1 MLEELF
7 VYENSSLKIW
17 YLQQLISRGCSVH
30 DTTNITRL
38 ELGEFH
44 HLYQQLQEHPDPLQ
58 HLKKLLQMD
67 KMFTTSPQEIKVYME
82 KEMSIARQHGYVET
96 LFGRRCFVEDINN
109 KIPYLRQFAER
120 AAINAPVQGT
130 AADIIKSAMIRLFD
144 QLKAGKIILQVHDEL
159 LVEVKDE
166 KVQETAKLV
175 KDVMENAVKIS
186 VPLEVEVKISDNW
199 GSNFLNYDLNT
210 ANSENTLKNPE
221 KQTQQEMEEIAKKLQ
236 EELPKEQEQKLQ
248 GDLRSLKERVPRL
261 QNENEKKIFTFVLE
275 NRGKIFNDVNQ
286 KIKSLSEE
294 NFLQFLFSAFE
305 KIREKNLASK
315 ENLENNKIKE
325 VINECVDDIR
335 GTEAKDSLIKL
346 AGWPFGIKVDP
357 KNISGSFMSGLKE
370 KVPFLGGGKEE
381 DEPPLSDEE
390 MMASLIYCLDAIEDG
405 YALVAPEV

>member
-1 MLEELF
+1 MVKKESTGPSIQLTNEDKKTFERK
-7 VYENSSLKIW
+7 EH
-17 YLQQLISRGCSVH
+17 QLIYRAFL
-30 DTTNITRL
+30 DTL
-38 ELGEFH
+38 E
-44 HLYQQLQEHPDPLQ
+44 
-58 HLKKLLQMD
+58 
-67 KMFTTSPQEIKVYME
+67 
-82 KEMSIARQHGYVET
+82 
-96 LFGRRCFVEDINN
+96 
-109 KIPYLRQFAER
+109 
-120 AAINAPVQGT
+120 
-130 AADIIKSAMIRLFD
+130 
-144 QLKAGKIILQVHDEL
+144 
-159 LVEVKDE
+159 
-166 KVQETAKLV
+166 
-175 KDVMENAVKIS
+175 
-186 VPLEVEVKISDNW
+186 
-199 GSNFLNYDLNT
+199 
-210 ANSENTLKNPE
+210 NPE

-236 EELPKEQEQKLQ
+236 EELPKEQKQKLL

-390 MMASLIYCLDAIEDG
+390 MVTTFLRKIFLPTLFSIASILVFGPTTFAIVAAAIGTIFAVKGGIGVLFSNNRKGTLYNPDTEKKKEWGSEISSRISEILGTPVKGAGRDNQPAVKPGEQLTVPKQGVNGAEQKQSFQKQEDDRRKSG
-405 YALVAPEV
+405 DSKNHRPAWTMPD